1 MTAETVHGSAVVVA
15 KPPELETAELG
26 HGPKTVS
33 FRAAPDHAV
42 PEGRGPC
49 CAACG
54 IQILLRLRGPTNRR
68 GNESLCDEHVE
79 FFFSSF
85 G

>member
-15 KPPELETAELG
+15 EPRSWRLRNSG

-42 PEGRGPC
+42 PEGRG
-49 CAACG
+49 AM
-54 IQILLRLRGPTNRR
+54 
-68 GNESLCDEHVE
+68 LCSMWNSNVAKTARSYKYTAYVMSMLS
-79 FFFSSF
+79 FFFF
-85 G
+85 RIAGAC